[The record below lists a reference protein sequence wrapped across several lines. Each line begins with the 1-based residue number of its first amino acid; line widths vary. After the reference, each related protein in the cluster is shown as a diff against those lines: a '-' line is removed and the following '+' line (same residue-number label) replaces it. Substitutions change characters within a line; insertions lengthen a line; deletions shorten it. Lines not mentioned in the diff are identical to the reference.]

1 MHSIK
6 KFVSQKTPI
15 INNKPWTEKPCLK
28 THKLSSLYYVTNK
41 KKSDSPTETWA
52 KNFNWQLVEKENQMA
67 KIFSII
73 KNQIN

>member
-1 MHSIK
+1 MDWENM
-6 KFVSQKTPI
+6 FKTPD
-15 INNKPWTEKPCLK
+15 N
-28 THKLSSLYYVTNK
+28 KLSSLYYAINK

-52 KNFNWQLVEKENQMA
+52 KNFNRELVEKESQMT

>member
-1 MHSIK
+1 MFK
-6 KFVSQKTPI
+6 KH
-15 INNKPWTEKPCLK
+15 INYL
-28 THKLSSLYYVTNK
+28 LYYVTSK